1 MASYSP
7 EGKAHRVLARLA
19 AGDASFT
26 EIAEAL
32 GMPSRNVK
40 RDRLWHICG
49 ALLHDRL
56 IGGVRAR
63 YWITGD
69 GRDAL
74 EALGR
79 GYEAVTPNRT
89 SVRIFA

>member
-7 EGKAHRVLARLA
+7 EGKAHRVLERLA

-26 EIAEAL
+26 EIAETL

-63 YWITGD
+63 YWITRE

-74 EALGR
+74 EALR
-79 GYEAVTPNRT
+79 GGSVAAVANLTTFRVF
-89 SVRIFA
+89 S